1 MGTSTVRALVITKEA
16 GHAIVWGY
24 GKATHD
30 TGYGVEGRAVD
41 HEALVA
47 CCENVLTTA
56 ENVASET
63 AGQPLIADDSRIG
76 VSGAFLWSYVPAI
89 QRHRTAPDQPVS
101 NDELERILGS
111 LSRMAQDYTE
121 TLSRRTHMRM
131 EICSLAAITFHLDDQ
146 WVTDPRGLFGKTLH
160 ARLFAAYAPRHYLE
174 TLNLIADRL
183 DLNVKDMIPIPAA
196 MIAAMDHPDGVL
208 LKVGDTSTQVMQ
220 IEHRCPAWFDRYP
233 VGGAMF
239 TQAIVS
245 DIGLL
250 PARAEA
256 AKRTYAGGGGDEAT
270 RARWLRVLSPVCA
283 QWQEELIGI
292 LRSAGATQ
300 ALPPTIAYCGGGSA
314 LRDLYVGLPGKF
326 QEGRLPFERAPEI
339 RPLLP
344 HAIHGW
350 EDRTTTSWDVGDVP
364 IISLAVHAARA
375 GQAPLS
381 KHLARLNK
389 EIMFR

>member
-1 MGTSTVRALVITKEA
+1 MVRALVVAAED
-16 GHAIVWGY
+16 GHATVWGY

-41 HEALVA
+41 HEALIA

-56 ENVASET
+56 ENVASAI

-89 QRHRTAPDQPVS
+89 QRRRTAPDQPVS
-101 NDELERILGS
+101 DDELERILGS
-111 LSRMAQDYTE
+111 LSRMAKDYAE
-121 TLSRRTHMRM
+121 TLSRRTHLRM

-160 ARLFAAYAPRHYLE
+160 GRLFAAYAPRHYLE
-174 TLNLIADRL
+174 TLNLIAGRL
-183 DLNVKDMIPIPAA
+183 DLNVKSMISVPEAI
-196 MIAAMDHPDGVL
+196 IAATNQPDGVL
-208 LKVGDTSTQVMQ
+208 LKVGTTSTQVMQ

-239 TQAIVS
+239 TQAIVGE
-245 DIGLL
+245 IGLL

-256 AKRTYAGGGGDEAT
+256 AKRTYASGGGDGAT
-270 RARWLRVLSPVCA
+270 RARWMDVLAPVCL
-283 QWQEELIGI
+283 QWQDELIEI
-292 LRSAGATQ
+292 LRSAGSTQ

-326 QEGRLPFERAPEI
+326 QETRLPFERAPEI
-339 RPLLP
+339 RAISPR
-344 HAIHGW
+344 AIHGW

-364 IISLAVHAARA
+364 IISMAVHAVRA

-389 EIMFR
+389 EITFR